1 MDEPLLARSKLSM
14 VYGVNEYEEMLRTK
28 MSESSEIAQLKAMSP
43 DEEGPKASGEAGS
56 VLKSGTEA
64 DGKSKKGKREFP
76 TPNKPDPMPR
86 ELEFLF
92 TRISPEQMLYMW
104 NVYTALFCAQCA
116 SVLAYCFMLSQDVNW
131 YLATAAFSVPMAA
144 LMIQNVYIL
153 HDVLHG
159 ATFPPY
165 DWQKYITHCWA
176 DQFSLPWEELVLEHQ
191 RHHASTVDL
200 LVHGEFGWDPATWLY
215 VLQEWTD
222 KWYGWLTVPLVP
234 VWHWIGAND
243 TGALFSL
250 LWYANFP
257 DQGAGGKCNKDFWG
271 KWVPNRLRHC
281 LFVASLWSCV
291 WLLGTWPLGRPLSEG
306 WRFFLPVTNWLH
318 HRLDVLHQFQPFP
331 LVERV
336 LGRESDPQLPRA
348 QQGHGLL
355 VGWQTSFQRDA
366 LPWLAPRLP
375 QRCRRIESAWPFS
388 WLGKGAWCRSGCAE
402 PWSFLAAR
410 WGQSGATHAEASEE
424 AFLDE
429 GRCGAQAL
437 EQLIGILRQPKCG
450 APHFHQ
456 NLGPEV
462 GTCNF
467 LPFEL
472 WKPKSSPMYRLWP
485 ANVGPNKAIYRG
497 SGRDGWK
504 PFKKLWQT
512 FVPYSTSQKGVDHT
526 AWFFVSK
533 ICICN
538 SKCCASFMRNDT
550 FEKTCA
556 SCANLAELHESIC
569 RIDFQMTRLQITKRR
584 QHHQGFLKI
593 SLLLCIVYKYIYIYK
608 QNN

>member
-1 MDEPLLARSKLSM
+1 MAPMDEPLLARSKLSM

-116 SVLAYCFMLSQDVNW
+116 CVLAYCFMLSQDVNW

-215 VLQEWTD
+215 FLQEWTD

-281 LFVASLWSCV
+281 LFVASLWTCV

-306 WRFFLPVTNWLH
+306 WRFFLPVTIACRTGFTIAWTFFTNFNHSHWWNEFLAENPTRSYPVLSKVMAFLLGGKHRFNEMLFHDLH
-318 HRLDVLHQFQPFP
+318 HAFPNAVGALSQRGRFHGWEKVHDAAVDVLS
-331 LVERV
+331 R
-336 LGRESDPQLPRA
+336 
-348 QQGHGLL
+348 GL
-355 VGWQTSFQRDA
+355 F
-366 LPWLAPRLP
+366 LP
-375 QRCRRIESAWPFS
+375 QGEGNQEPPMQK
-388 WLGKGAWCRSGCAE
+388 LQKKRS
-402 PWSFLAAR
+402 LMKVDAA
-410 WGQSGATHAEASEE
+410 
-424 AFLDE
+424 
-429 GRCGAQAL
+429 
-437 EQLIGILRQPKCG
+437 PK
-450 APHFHQ
+450 H
-456 NLGPEV
+456 L
-462 GTCNF
+462 
-467 LPFEL
+467 
-472 WKPKSSPMYRLWP
+472 
-485 ANVGPNKAIYRG
+485 
-497 SGRDGWK
+497 
-504 PFKKLWQT
+504 
-512 FVPYSTSQKGVDHT
+512 
-526 AWFFVSK
+526 
-533 ICICN
+533 
-538 SKCCASFMRNDT
+538 
-550 FEKTCA
+550 
-556 SCANLAELHESIC
+556 
-569 RIDFQMTRLQITKRR
+569 
-584 QHHQGFLKI
+584 
-593 SLLLCIVYKYIYIYK
+593 
-608 QNN
+608 NN